1 MIPVSIRVL
10 VVDDELLA
18 RQKITDFLASEA
30 DVEIVGECDNGKEA
44 VKAVE
49 QLRPDA
55 MFLDVRMGEMDGF
68 AVVEAI
74 QKLEL
79 NPFPAVVFTTAY
91 DEYALRAF
99 DAQAFDYLLKPFTR
113 ERFQIAL
120 QRLRILIQAS
130 RTGELA
136 VRMASILKDINTNQ
150 KYLDRLVFKDRGRII
165 FLRATEIEWVEA
177 EGNYVRIHAGRE
189 SHLLRETISNLE
201 ASLNP
206 EIFLRIHR
214 STIVNVRYV
223 KEMQA
228 WSTEG
233 ESVVIMRDG
242 TQLTLSRGYRSKIAN
257 LVRT

>member
-44 VKAVE
+44 IKAVE
-49 QLRPDA
+49 HLRPDA

-120 QRLRILIQAS
+120 QRLRIMIQAS

>member
-10 VVDDELLA
+10 VVDDEVLA
-18 RQKITDFLASEA
+18 REKITGFLAGEP
-30 DVEIVGECDNGKEA
+30 DVEVVGECGNAKEA
-44 VKAVE
+44 IKTAE
-49 QLRPDA
+49 QLRPDLI
-55 MFLDVRMGEMDGF
+55 FLDVRMGEIDGF
-68 AVVEAI
+68 GVVEAI

-79 NPFPAVVFTTAY
+79 NPFPTVIFTTAY

-113 ERFQIAL
+113 ERFQVAL
-120 QRLRILIQAS
+120 QRVRTMIQAS
-130 RTGELA
+130 KTGELA

-150 KYLDRLVFKDRGRII
+150 RYLDRLVFKDRGRII
-165 FLRATEIEWVEA
+165 FLRATEIEWIEA
-177 EGNYVRIHAGRE
+177 EGNYVRIHAGKE

-206 EIFLRIHR
+206 ELFLRIHR

-228 WSTEG
+228 WSTDG
-233 ESVVIMRDG
+233 ESIVIMRDG

>member
-10 VVDDELLA
+10 VVDDEVLA
-18 RQKITDFLASEA
+18 REKITGFLASEP
-30 DVEIVGECDNGKEA
+30 DVEVVGECGNAKEA
-44 VKAVE
+44 IRTAE
-49 QLRPDA
+49 QLRPDVI
-55 MFLDVRMGEMDGF
+55 FLDVRIGEMDGF
-68 AVVEAI
+68 SVVEAI

-79 NPFPAVVFTTAY
+79 NPFPAVIFTTAY

-113 ERFQIAL
+113 ERFQVAL
-120 QRLRILIQAS
+120 QRVRAMVQAS
-130 RTGELA
+130 KTGELA

-150 KYLDRLVFKDRGRII
+150 RYLDRLVFKDRGRII
-165 FLRATEIEWVEA
+165 FLRATEIEWIEA

-206 EIFLRIHR
+206 ELFLRIHR

-233 ESVVIMRDG
+233 ESIVIMRDG